1 MQAEVLTHFPHAESP
16 RCIVCPNRII
26 PLRVLLSVP
35 NYRFGYARN
44 KTSYLDSADVQTDT
58 FSDETAGPGEADKTL
73 GAIACGSDK
82 SVGSL
87 SRSSISK
94 GNLGRAASP
103 EPGCEEVHDE

>member
-1 MQAEVLTHFPHAESP
+1 MLQPMKPSTS
-16 RCIVCPNRII
+16 
-26 PLRVLLSVP
+26 
-35 NYRFGYARN
+35 
-44 KTSYLDSADVQTDT
+44 KTSYLEQAPSIQEATPDDT
-58 FSDETAGPGEADKTL
+58 AEPAEADKTL